1 MEDILS
7 VVTSLIAGSIRVSI
21 PIAFAALGG
30 TLSER
35 SGIINMGLEGT
46 MLIGAFFGV
55 VGSYFTGNVWLG
67 LLTAMLAG
75 ALCGLLHGVL
85 TIRFKC
91 EHVLAGVGIN
101 VLASGLTVVLLQMIW
116 DTKGKSAEVASFSNI
131 SLPVVNQ
138 IPVLKEILGEVSP
151 LLILLAVSV
160 VGVWFL
166 LYRTVFGL
174 RARVIGDVFIAPMLM
189 GKTLPE
195 ILNSNQPIAARHGY
209 AREEIVVARED
220 FGIYRHYEC
229 ADCYGLPNIGMKIC
243 AYEAGTAAGCFA
255 RPLGRPVEVVETKC
269 CANGD
274 PYCEFEV
281 HVG

>member
-1 MEDILS
+1 
-7 VVTSLIAGSIRVSI
+7 
-21 PIAFAALGG
+21 
-30 TLSER
+30 
-35 SGIINMGLEGT
+35 
-46 MLIGAFFGV
+46 
-55 VGSYFTGNVWLG
+55 
-67 LLTAMLAG
+67 
-75 ALCGLLHGVL
+75 
-85 TIRFKC
+85 
-91 EHVLAGVGIN
+91 
-101 VLASGLTVVLLQMIW
+101 
-116 DTKGKSAEVASFSNI
+116 
-131 SLPVVNQ
+131 
-138 IPVLKEILGEVSP
+138 
-151 LLILLAVSV
+151 
-160 VGVWFL
+160 
-166 LYRTVFGL
+166 
-174 RARVIGDVFIAPMLM
+174 MLM

>member
-1 MEDILS
+1 ME
-7 VVTSLIAGSIRVSI
+7 
-21 PIAFAALGG
+21 
-30 TLSER
+30 
-35 SGIINMGLEGT
+35 
-46 MLIGAFFGV
+46 
-55 VGSYFTGNVWLG
+55 
-67 LLTAMLAG
+67 
-75 ALCGLLHGVL
+75 
-85 TIRFKC
+85 
-91 EHVLAGVGIN
+91 
-101 VLASGLTVVLLQMIW
+101 
-116 DTKGKSAEVASFSNI
+116 SN
-131 SLPVVNQ
+131 S
-138 IPVLKEILGEVSP
+138 
-151 LLILLAVSV
+151 ILLSPKIEEVRKILREKIHIDRETSEEMSAYVRRQEALVDSMLNMYKLYDD
-160 VGVWFL
+160 GVPF
-166 LYRTVFGL
+166 R
-174 RARVIGDVFIAPMLM
+174 PMLM

>member
-1 MEDILS
+1 MES
-7 VVTSLIAGSIRVSI
+7 NSNVRRQE
-21 PIAFAALGG
+21 ALVDSMLNMYKLYDDGVPFRPTLG
-30 TLSER
+30 NEMQVMYMRERQTLS
-35 SGIINMGLEGT
+35 
-46 MLIGAFFGV
+46 
-55 VGSYFTGNVWLG
+55 
-67 LLTAMLAG
+67 
-75 ALCGLLHGVL
+75 
-85 TIRFKC
+85 
-91 EHVLAGVGIN
+91 
-101 VLASGLTVVLLQMIW
+101 
-116 DTKGKSAEVASFSNI
+116 
-131 SLPVVNQ
+131 
-138 IPVLKEILGEVSP
+138 
-151 LLILLAVSV
+151 
-160 VGVWFL
+160 FL
-166 LYRTVFGL
+166 LFPELLKLEYEV
-174 RARVIGDVFIAPMLM
+174 ARVIGDVFIAPMLM

-255 RPLGRPVEVVETKC
+255 RPRGRPVEVVETKC

>member
-1 MEDILS
+1 MESNSILLS
-7 VVTSLIAGSIRVSI
+7 PKIEEVRKILREKIHIDRETSEEMSAYVRRQE
-21 PIAFAALGG
+21 ALVDSMLNMYKLYDDGVPFRPTLG
-30 TLSER
+30 NEMQVMYMRERQTLS
-35 SGIINMGLEGT
+35 
-46 MLIGAFFGV
+46 
-55 VGSYFTGNVWLG
+55 
-67 LLTAMLAG
+67 
-75 ALCGLLHGVL
+75 
-85 TIRFKC
+85 
-91 EHVLAGVGIN
+91 
-101 VLASGLTVVLLQMIW
+101 
-116 DTKGKSAEVASFSNI
+116 
-131 SLPVVNQ
+131 
-138 IPVLKEILGEVSP
+138 
-151 LLILLAVSV
+151 
-160 VGVWFL
+160 FL
-166 LYRTVFGL
+166 LFPELLKLEYEV
-174 RARVIGDVFIAPMLM
+174 ARVIGDVFIAPMLM

-195 ILNSNQPIAARHGY
+195 ILNSNQPIAARHRY